1 MMGGT
6 TLIMASTA
14 VSRAGSAKPAE
25 KAGPASSLD
34 MSEVVRELAAVAA
47 YIGHIKLEIAA
58 LRANELYRDRIPMA
72 HRELGGIVRTTAT
85 ATNTIMTAAEEIL
98 GSDEASLE
106 CYRDRVESKLLEIFE
121 ACAFQDITGQR
132 IEKVVSAGSSRAA
145 PRPLRA
151 RRECAGRRRRFRS
164 GRRAAPRPARGPP
177 RARPCRGRR
186 RHRAG
191 GHRQNVRVRI
201 SHLGGSRRRPQ
212 ASADPMWKGCR
223 FRTA

>member
-1 MMGGT
+1 
-6 TLIMASTA
+6 MASTA
-14 VSRAGSAKPAE
+14 VSRAGSAKSAE

-132 IEKVVSAGSSRAA
+132 IEKVVNALVQVERRLGRFAHAVNARDAGAGFDPDDA
-145 PRPLRA
+145 LRHA
-151 RRECAGRRRRFRS
+151 RREVLLVHG
-164 GRRAAPRPARGPP
+164 PAEDGEGI
-177 RARPCRGRR
+177 A
-186 RHRAG
+186 
-191 GHRQNVRVRI
+191 
-201 SHLGGSRRRPQ
+201 Q
-212 ASADPMWKGCR
+212 ADIDRMFG
-223 FRTA
+223 

>member
-132 IEKVVSAGSSRAA
+132 IEKVVNALVQVERRLGRFAHAVNARDAGAGSDPDDA
-145 PRPLRA
+145 LRHA
-151 RRECAGRRRRFRS
+151 RREVLLVHG
-164 GRRAAPRPARGPP
+164 PAEDGEGI
-177 RARPCRGRR
+177 A
-186 RHRAG
+186 
-191 GHRQNVRVRI
+191 
-201 SHLGGSRRRPQ
+201 Q
-212 ASADPMWKGCR
+212 ADIDRMFG
-223 FRTA
+223 